1 MKFRYLIG
9 ALLLGLGIVSACT
22 EEPLQTLSELKVS
35 ESYISI
41 DVAGST
47 STVTLNATQ
56 DWSVVAE
63 SVPEWLTVSPM
74 NGAAGETKLSF
85 TAGATTAT
93 RNAEVKILCNAKNQF
108 INVIQ
113 YAEKVEPKMST
124 VAEVLAGADGDVFR
138 VKGVCS
144 SYDTGNANA
153 VLYGNWYI
161 TDDTGTVYIYGTL
174 NKAGQTKGNPLTDWG
189 IEVGDIVTIEGPRST
204 YGSTIELVDVTVIA
218 IEKSLIGV
226 DSVEL
231 LDAEEGEGVSEF
243 PLEGGS
249 IKINL
254 NVKGDDFHV
263 TIPDAAKNWLHI
275 EDFGSSYVTLR
286 ADANGGGDR
295 FAEVTFSTE
304 KDGAAYTCV
313 QTLSQKGAILEVS
326 IAEFL
331 AAEVGDTQ
339 YRLTGVIVSEYAADS
354 QGQSFTLRD
363 WSGEVL
369 VYRLNDYKASGAKID
384 DIITV
389 VGKRGAYKETKQ
401 MVSGV
406 YEKHIPVTTVT
417 IAEFITKPDS
427 KDTYYKVTGT
437 VTSLKDNKGRDN
449 DYGNMY
455 VSDGTNEL
463 YLYGL
468 YSGWGASGDNRKG
481 FVKSAGIEVGDIL
494 TSIGYK
500 DTYNSLI
507 ELCGGIYVSHEKGAS
522 GPSFAIDGNFDE
534 WEDESVAKFTSVI
547 TDGERILEWRAASDA
562 DSLYLYFKINKAKV
576 KFDSGSYKWAS
587 YLYIG
592 FDLDNNPAT
601 GEQGGVYG
609 TGTSDHG
616 PVTEAGIDAVA
627 LLYPWRGE
635 TEGSPAVVNGIDGDS
650 WLQNPYGTP
659 VSGVR
664 LTCFGVFD
672 GDVCYLETSFA
683 RANLGSPASGASIV
697 VNPAMSYYPA
707 GRQTIT
713 LK

>member
-22 EEPLQTLSELKVS
+22 EEESLTLSELQVS
-35 ESYISI
+35 ESYVSLE
-41 DVAGST
+41 VGGST
-47 STVTLNATQ
+47 SSVKVTAIE

-74 NGAAGETKLSF
+74 SGAAGETTLSF

-93 RNAEVKILCNAKNQF
+93 RSAEVKLLSNAKNQY

-138 VKGVCS
+138 VKGVCTT
-144 SYDTGNANA
+144 YDTGNANA

-161 TDDTGTVYIYGTL
+161 TDDSGTLYIYGTL

-189 IEVGDIVTIEGPRST
+189 IEVGDMVTIEGPRST
-204 YGSTIELVDVTVIA
+204 YGTTVELVDVAVLA
-218 IEKSLIGV
+218 VEKSLIGV

-231 LDAEEGEGVSEF
+231 LGVEEGEGVTEF
-243 PLEGGS
+243 PLDGGS
-249 IKINL
+249 IKVTL
-254 NVKGDDFHV
+254 SVKGDGFRV
-263 TIPDAAKNWLHI
+263 VIPEEAKSWLHI
-275 EDFGSSYVTLR
+275 DDFDSSSVTLK
-286 ADANGGGDR
+286 ADKNEGGDR
-295 FAEVTFSTE
+295 AVEVTFSTE
-304 KDGAAYTCV
+304 KDDKTYTCV
-313 QTLSQKGAILEVS
+313 QAFTQKGAILEVS

-354 QGQSFTLRD
+354 QGQSFTIRD

-437 VTSLKDNKGRDN
+437 VTSLKDNKGKDN

-534 WEDESVAKFTSVI
+534 WANVEGVAGRTDAPYDGIVALKAGLDADNLYVYMEVKKSSLTLGGDAQYYNLCNLYVSNGDDEGSTAWMWTTKYDAHIDVWTVTAGVPALSCWATGFNGK
-547 TDGERILEWRAASDA
+547 TDASGDIVKYEFSISRTDKACMLADTVYLATEINLQYVDAASQWQGE
-562 DSLYLYFKINKAKV
+562 YTQV
-576 KFDSGSYKWAS
+576 
-587 YLYIG
+587 G
-592 FDLDNNPAT
+592 FAPNT
-601 GEQGGVYG
+601 GGAMLA
-609 TGTSDHG
+609 
-616 PVTEAGIDAVA
+616 VT
-627 LLYPWRGE
+627 L
-635 TEGSPAVVNGIDGDS
+635 
-650 WLQNPYGTP
+650 
-659 VSGVR
+659 
-664 LTCFGVFD
+664 
-672 GDVCYLETSFA
+672 
-683 RANLGSPASGASIV
+683 
-697 VNPAMSYYPA
+697 
-707 GRQTIT
+707 
-713 LK
+713 

>member
-1 MKFRYLIG
+1 MKFRYVIG
-9 ALLLGLGIVSACT
+9 ALLLGLGLVSACT

-254 NVKGDDFHV
+254 NVKGDGFHV

-295 FAEVTFSTE
+295 SAEVTFSTE
-304 KDGAAYTCV
+304 KGGVSYTCV
-313 QTLSQKGAILEVS
+313 QAFTQKGAILPISCAGLNALTDGDALYRVKGVITS
-326 IAEFL
+326 IVMDKSDATKYNAFGNFHIVDETGDVYVYGL
-331 AAEVGDTQ
+331 LDGPGGASGKDVLTTMGAKVGD
-339 YRLTGVIVSEYAADS
+339 V
-354 QGQSFTLRD
+354 
-363 WSGEVL
+363 
-369 VYRLNDYKASGAKID
+369 
-384 DIITV
+384 ITV
-389 VGKRGAYKETKQ
+389 VGPKASYNGAPQ
-401 MVSGV
+401 MKNAYCEAYVPVTAKTCAEFNALADGNDLYLVSGKITEIVMDKNDATKYNKYGNFYVQDDSGEKV
-406 YEKHIPVTTVT
+406 YVYGLVTTM
-417 IAEFITKPDS
+417 AS
-427 KDTYYKVTGT
+427 
-437 VTSLKDNKGRDN
+437 TSGQ
-449 DYGNMY
+449 
-455 VSDGTNEL
+455 
-463 YLYGL
+463 
-468 YSGWGASGDNRKG
+468 
-481 FVKSAGIEVGDIL
+481 DIL
-494 TSIGYK
+494 TTLGVKVGDVITVVGPKAS
-500 DTYNSLI
+500 YNNAAQMKNAF
-507 ELCGGIYVSHEKGAS
+507 YVSHEAPAALPTLTVNISEVATQFQWVNAEYYQSFEWEGFSFVAS
-522 GPSFAIDGNFDE
+522 GQGEQNGQPTYNGAYNEASGQWRFYQARAVATLTITAPTGKEFVSATFTYAVTNTGVLLDSGGNQVKTDTKVALSGN
-534 WEDESVAKFTSVI
+534 SVAFTVGNTSETVTNGQVRFTKIVI
-547 TDGERILEWRAASDA
+547 E
-562 DSLYLYFKINKAKV
+562 Y
-576 KFDSGSYKWAS
+576 
-587 YLYIG
+587 
-592 FDLDNNPAT
+592 
-601 GEQGGVYG
+601 Q
-609 TGTSDHG
+609 
-616 PVTEAGIDAVA
+616 
-627 LLYPWRGE
+627 
-635 TEGSPAVVNGIDGDS
+635 
-650 WLQNPYGTP
+650 
-659 VSGVR
+659 
-664 LTCFGVFD
+664 
-672 GDVCYLETSFA
+672 
-683 RANLGSPASGASIV
+683 
-697 VNPAMSYYPA
+697 
-707 GRQTIT
+707 
-713 LK
+713 